1 MSSSSE
7 TEDKLSSFDGDE
19 EEDPTLSTIPTVS
32 SPSMLEEKPSSTNY
46 NEKKEEPIEEEE
58 EDGDVEEVP
67 RLEWST
73 EIETS
78 LTPGNT
84 SLLAPWDPYF
94 LLISSKR
101 YVLLFIFHFLVI

>member
-32 SPSMLEEKPSSTNY
+32 SPSMFEEK
-46 NEKKEEPIEEEE
+46 PIEEEE

-73 EIETS
+73 EIATS

-101 YVLLFIFHFLVI
+101 YVLFFIFHFLVI